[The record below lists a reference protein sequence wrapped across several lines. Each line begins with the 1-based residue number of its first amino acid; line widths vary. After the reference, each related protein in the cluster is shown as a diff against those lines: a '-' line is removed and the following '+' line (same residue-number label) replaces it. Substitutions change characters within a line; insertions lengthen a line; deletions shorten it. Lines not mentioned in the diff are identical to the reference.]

1 LLTNANTWNQS
12 NSNTNSNRHRHPHSD
27 GNCDSHGNCDSYCY
41 SHGYCYSNADSDCHS
56 YTNSNGY
63 GNRYRDSDADRY
75 CKTFSYA
82 KIEAGTT
89 ASADLASA
97 AVGDSLESISRMIGI
112 GWRARGVQNIEGV
125 NEEET

>member
-1 LLTNANTWNQS
+1 MLTNANTWNQS

-27 GNCDSHGNCDSYCY
+27 GNCDSYCY
-41 SHGYCYSNADSDCHS
+41 SHGYCYCYSNADGDCHS

-63 GNRYRDSDADRY
+63 GNRYRDSDTDRY

-82 KIEAGTT
+82 KIEAGTK

>member
-27 GNCDSHGNCDSYCY
+27 GNCDSYCY
-41 SHGYCYSNADSDCHS
+41 SHGYCYCYSNADGDCHS

-63 GNRYRDSDADRY
+63 RYGYGNRYRDSNTDGYRKA
-75 CKTFSYA
+75 FSYA
-82 KIEAGTT
+82 KIEAGTK

-97 AVGDSLESISRMIGI
+97 AIGHSLESISRMIGI